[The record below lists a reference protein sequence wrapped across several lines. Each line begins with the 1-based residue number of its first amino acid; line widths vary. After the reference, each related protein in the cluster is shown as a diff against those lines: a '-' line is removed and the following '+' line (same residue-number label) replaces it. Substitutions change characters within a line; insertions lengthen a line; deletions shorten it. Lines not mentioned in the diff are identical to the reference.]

1 MSEVAGEYFGNPA
14 EVTLTQRAELLWTLL
29 RDDARYAFFGRMIF
43 LNDPDE
49 ASADHVEALTKMQG
63 AAGCQF
69 CPDEVADELIASLT
83 DKGVLASRYEQCQGA
98 ESAAEA
104 SREILS
110 TLRLPEDLGVVRL
123 DANSTTDLVAD
134 VAELSIA
141 CGVLPV
147 SSAAMRGIGTPGMC
161 LAAIDA
167 TGAAVATASAHLC
180 NHRDSPHAK
189 DAFWG
194 KLATREDR
202 RGQRIGLLLGAQV
215 IVSMWDELGARGFY
229 TGVQADNAASM
240 DLCSKLGVGR
250 SNNAIIACIDPQTL
264 EGASFT
270 R

>member
-1 MSEVAGEYFGNPA
+1 MTEVAGEYFGNPA

-29 RDDARYAFFGRMIF
+29 RDDARYAFFGRMVF

-49 ASADHVEALTKMQG
+49 ASADHLVALTKMQG

-69 CPDEVADELIASLT
+69 CPYEVADELMASLT
-83 DKGVLASRYEQCQGA
+83 ERGVFASRYEQCQGA

-110 TLRLPEDLGVVRL
+110 TLSLPKDLKVVRL
-123 DANSTTDLVAD
+123 DDKSNADLVAD
-134 VAELSIA
+134 VAQLSIA

-147 SSAAMRGIGTPGMC
+147 SGAAMRGIDTPGMC
-161 LAAIDA
+161 LAAIDS

-180 NHRDSPHAK
+180 NHRDSRHAK

-202 RGQRIGLLLGAQV
+202 RGQRISLLLGAQV
-215 IVSMWDELGARGFY
+215 IVLMLEELGVRGFY
-229 TGVQADNAASM
+229 TGVQADNTASM
-240 DLCSKLGVGR
+240 DLCSKLGVDK